1 MRMTSNRPSLTR
13 SVALTLVV
21 WGAALLAACTT
32 PITTKVTSFNAWPA
46 DAAGATFSYVAKPT
60 PAGELEQATYENYVR
75 TELERQGLKP
85 AAAGQT
91 GRFLVDVTATGSTRK
106 KKFREPIY
114 QYQPI
119 WYPPY
124 RDRNGNVYPGYWGPD
139 QFGPRYVGDRQVTRT
154 IQVSRL
160 QLKLLDSQAGT
171 PGKPRAVFES
181 TAVYEGDN
189 EDLPDLV
196 PYLVRAAFEE
206 FPGQNGGV
214 RVLKFN
220 PESGELIRK

>member
-1 MRMTSNRPSLTR
+1 MNLN
-13 SVALTLVV
+13 ALTSAAARMGRLSVV
-21 WGAALLAACTT
+21 VGAAALLAACTT
-32 PITTKVTSFNAWPA
+32 PITTKVTSFNAWPTNA
-46 DAAGATFSYVAKPT
+46 IGSTFSYVGKTTAL
-60 PAGELEQATYENYVR
+60 GELEQATYENYVR
-75 TELERQGLKP
+75 IELERQGLKP

-91 GRFLVDVTATGSTRK
+91 GRFLVDVSATGSTRK

-124 RDRNGNVYPGYWGPD
+124 RDRFGNVFPGYWGPD

-154 IQVSRL
+154 VQVSRL

-181 TAVYEGDN
+181 TSVYEGDN

-220 PESGELIRK
+220 PDTGELIRK